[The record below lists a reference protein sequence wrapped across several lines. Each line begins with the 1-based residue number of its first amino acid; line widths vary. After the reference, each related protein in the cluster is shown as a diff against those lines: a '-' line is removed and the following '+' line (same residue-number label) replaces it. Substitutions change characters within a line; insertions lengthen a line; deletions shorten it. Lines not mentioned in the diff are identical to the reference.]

1 MRGAMAYESQDAES
15 QDDALRSIDPQDV
28 ESESAGPTAEFLEL
42 YSHNYPR
49 LQYYLMTL
57 LPTADDAADV
67 LQETS
72 LVLWRKFAAYE
83 TGTNFFAWACKIAR
97 LQAMKHRERRGKS
110 VVGFDAQL
118 MDLLA
123 VEAADDQLAPN
134 GLLPDLRVCLERLSP
149 RDRQLIQKRYEP
161 DTTVGH
167 LAAEIG
173 RTANSLSKT
182 LGRIRRA
189 LLLCIERRQA
199 AERNQQLAPAPARTP
214 NLDLGGHGSQLKLR
228 PS

>member
-1 MRGAMAYESQDAES
+1 MADETHEIATE
-15 QDDALRSIDPQDV
+15 
-28 ESESAGPTAEFLEL
+28 AGDPTAEFLEL

-49 LQYYLMTL
+49 LQYYLMSL

-110 VVGFDAQL
+110 MIGFDVEL
-118 MDLLA
+118 MNILA
-123 VEAADDQLAPN
+123 DEAADDRLTPS
-134 GLLPDLRVCLERLSP
+134 GLLPDLRECLERLSP

-161 DTTVGH
+161 DVTVGH

-173 RTANSLSKT
+173 RTANSLSKS
-182 LGRIRRA
+182 LGRIRRT
-189 LLLCIERRQA
+189 LLACIERRQA
-199 AERNQQLAPAPARTP
+199 AAGMHPRGTNGGLAA
-214 NLDLGGHGSQLKLR
+214 GGAAAVS
-228 PS
+228 

>member
-1 MRGAMAYESQDAES
+1 MAYEPQDDES
-15 QDDALRSIDPQDV
+15 QHDDARYIDPRDID
-28 ESESAGPTAEFLEL
+28 SESAGPTAEFLEL

-49 LQYYLMTL
+49 LQYYLMAL

-110 VVGFDAQL
+110 VIGFDAQL

-199 AERNQQLAPAPARTP
+199 VEQNQSFAPAPARTS
-214 NLDLGGHGSQLKLR
+214 NLGANNLGGQGSPLKLR
-228 PS
+228 PL